1 MVNKLKYVNMF
12 YIYFTD
18 IAAGKPALHGP
29 MIRSDPYPASN
40 AVSGDERCQDS
51 GFTRVAKR
59 KNQFWQVRLQGTC
72 TVNMVTVGAKGK
84 TSKY

>member
-1 MVNKLKYVNMF
+1 MVNYV

-18 IAAGKPALHGP
+18 IAAGKPALHEP

-40 AVSGDERCQDS
+40 AVSGDERCRDS
-51 GFTRVAKR
+51 GFTRVAKSA
-59 KNQFWQVRLQGTC
+59 NPFWQVSLQGKC
-72 TVNMVTVGAKGK
+72 TVNKVTIGAKGK